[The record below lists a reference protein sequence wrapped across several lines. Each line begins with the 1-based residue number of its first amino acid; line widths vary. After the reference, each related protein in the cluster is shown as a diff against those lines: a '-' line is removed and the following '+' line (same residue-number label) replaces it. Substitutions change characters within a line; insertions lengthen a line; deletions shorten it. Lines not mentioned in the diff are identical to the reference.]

1 MSIFGNRKKKKYR
14 TFLQDSETGADDTR
28 EYERGRGVWGKN
40 NLQEG
45 HGSEMSENL
54 IRKHYWFSGRVQGV
68 GFRYRACYIASSLGV
83 TGWVRNNWD
92 GKLTTVYRRNFS
104 RYRLID
110 INNDGIKELMLHN
123 YPWAVFFTYY
133 KGKVTPLIYGSTR
146 GAYLKGQYL
155 PIKTGTSSE
164 NICRTYILQNGKVKQ
179 IINYFHTTSSAY
191 PVPIYEVN
199 GKRYSKTAFFKV
211 YNKYMNNAKLLF

>member
-28 EYERGRGVWGKN
+28 EYERGRGGWGKN

-92 GKLTTVYRRNFS
+92 ERVEMEAQGTREQLARMVEMLYRQSF
-104 RYRLID
+104 I
-110 INNDGIKELMLHN
+110 GIEG
-123 YPWAVFFTYY
+123 VEQE
-133 KGKVTPLIYGSTR
+133 V
-146 GAYLKGQYL
+146 
-155 PIKTGTSSE
+155 
-164 NICRTYILQNGKVKQ
+164 V
-179 IINYFHTTSSAY
+179 
-191 PVPIYEVN
+191 PVEVES
-199 GKRYSKTAFFKV
+199 GFYAR
-211 YNKYMNNAKLLF
+211 

>member
-54 IRKHYWFSGRVQGV
+54 IRKHYWFSGIVQGV

-92 GKLTTVYRRNFS
+92 ERVEMEAQGTREDLARMVEMLYRQSF
-104 RYRLID
+104 I
-110 INNDGIKELMLHN
+110 GIEG
-123 YPWAVFFTYY
+123 VEEE
-133 KGKVTPLIYGSTR
+133 V
-146 GAYLKGQYL
+146 
-155 PIKTGTSSE
+155 
-164 NICRTYILQNGKVKQ
+164 V
-179 IINYFHTTSSAY
+179 
-191 PVPIYEVN
+191 PVEVES
-199 GKRYSKTAFFKV
+199 GFYAR
-211 YNKYMNNAKLLF
+211 

>member
-45 HGSEMSENL
+45 HGSEMSETL
-54 IRKHYWFSGRVQGV
+54 IRKHYWCSGRVQGV

-92 GKLTTVYRRNFS
+92 ERVEMEAQGTREDLARMVEMLYRQSF
-104 RYRLID
+104 I
-110 INNDGIKELMLHN
+110 GIEG
-123 YPWAVFFTYY
+123 VEE
-133 KGKVTPLIYGSTR
+133 KV
-146 GAYLKGQYL
+146 
-155 PIKTGTSSE
+155 
-164 NICRTYILQNGKVKQ
+164 V
-179 IINYFHTTSSAY
+179 
-191 PVPIYEVN
+191 PVEVES
-199 GKRYSKTAFFKV
+199 GFYAR
-211 YNKYMNNAKLLF
+211 

>member
-14 TFLQDSETGADDTR
+14 TFLQDFETGEDDTR

-54 IRKHYWFSGRVQGV
+54 IRKHYWSSGRVQGV

-92 GKLTTVYRRNFS
+92 ERVEMEAQGTREDLARMVEMLYRQSF
-104 RYRLID
+104 I
-110 INNDGIKELMLHN
+110 GIEG
-123 YPWAVFFTYY
+123 VEE
-133 KGKVTPLIYGSTR
+133 KV
-146 GAYLKGQYL
+146 
-155 PIKTGTSSE
+155 
-164 NICRTYILQNGKVKQ
+164 V
-179 IINYFHTTSSAY
+179 
-191 PVPIYEVN
+191 PVEVES
-199 GKRYSKTAFFKV
+199 GFYAR
-211 YNKYMNNAKLLF
+211 

>member
-45 HGSEMSENL
+45 HGSGMSENL

-92 GKLTTVYRRNFS
+92 ERVEMEAQGTREDLARMVEMLYRQSF
-104 RYRLID
+104 I
-110 INNDGIKELMLHN
+110 GIEG
-123 YPWAVFFTYY
+123 VEE
-133 KGKVTPLIYGSTR
+133 KV
-146 GAYLKGQYL
+146 
-155 PIKTGTSSE
+155 
-164 NICRTYILQNGKVKQ
+164 V
-179 IINYFHTTSSAY
+179 
-191 PVPIYEVN
+191 PVEVES
-199 GKRYSKTAFFKV
+199 GFYAR
-211 YNKYMNNAKLLF
+211 